1 MRLFCPQCFRFTD
14 HIRHCS
20 YCNEPLTVGDEVY
33 KTEDARIYCNQCC
46 GRFELELPEPDF
58 DEYEWRNDYC
68 DG

>member
-33 KTEDARIYCNQCC
+33 KTEDNRIYCNQCC